1 MKTIVGGFALLALAG
16 LIGVSVWATGHQS
29 IVPAIQD
36 LAANPTA
43 GNNPWFIA
51 TLFDA
56 YFGFLWFW
64 LWVAYRESGQLAR
77 GLWLVLILLLG
88 NMAMAAYVLI
98 AIARLPRGATVGDLL
113 LRPVGH
119 HAAKL

>member
-1 MKTIVGGFALLALAG
+1 MKPAVAGFALLVLAA

-29 IVPAIQD
+29 IVPAIDSLVQT
-36 LAANPTA
+36 PTA

-64 LWVAYRESGQLAR
+64 LWLAWREAGWGSRLSWLAA
-77 GLWLVLILLLG
+77 VLLLG
-88 NMAMAAYVLI
+88 NIAMAIYVLL
-98 AIARLPRGATVGDLL
+98 ALRRLPAGSGVRGLL
-113 LRPVGH
+113 LGRH
-119 HAAKL
+119 R